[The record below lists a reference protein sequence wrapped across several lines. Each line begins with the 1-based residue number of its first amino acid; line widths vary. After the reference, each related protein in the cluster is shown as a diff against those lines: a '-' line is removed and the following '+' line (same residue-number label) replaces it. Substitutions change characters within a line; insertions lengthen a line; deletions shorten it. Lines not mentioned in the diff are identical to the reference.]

1 MSVKD
6 RDPYTGYRITGHE
19 WNGITELNTRV
30 PRLLLFALA
39 ITLLFSIV
47 YWILLPAWPGIDTYT
62 RGRLG
67 IDQRDEIDQQLKLAT
82 ATQTQWS
89 ERLMSLP
96 INEVLSDKE
105 LADIVAQSGPALFRD
120 NCAMCHGLQGEGAQS
135 FPRLNDHAWLWGG
148 TPADILKTLQVGIN
162 TGLPGSRIAQM
173 PAFGSSGLLDAESIN
188 QVSFYIQSLSQSSIG
203 TGARAE
209 ELGKLRAG
217 KAVFTQHCAACH
229 GADAGGNTA
238 LGAPN
243 LSDNYAIYGND
254 AQSIKLTLNKG
265 RAGYMPAWSGRLSD
279 KQLRLLALYVS
290 GLSSKSAT
298 VMSNDGEQ

>member
-39 ITLLFSIV
+39 VTLLFSIA
-47 YWILLPAWPGIDTYT
+47 YWILLPAWPGKDTYT
-62 RGRLG
+62 QGRLG

-96 INEVLSDKE
+96 INEVLADKE
-105 LADIVAQSGPALFRD
+105 LAVIVAESGPALFQD
-120 NCAMCHGLQGEGAQS
+120 NCAMCHGQQGEGAQS

-148 TPADILKTLQVGIN
+148 TPADVLKTLQSGIN
-162 TGLPGSRIAQM
+162 TGQPGTRVAQM
-173 PAFGSSGLLDAESIN
+173 PAFGSSDLLDAESID
-188 QVSFYIQSLSQSSIG
+188 QVSLYVRSLNQSSIG

-217 KAVFTQHCAACH
+217 KAVFIQQCAACH

-243 LSDNYAIYGND
+243 LSDSYSIYGDD
-254 AQSIKLTLNKG
+254 AQSVKTTLNKG
-265 RAGYMPAWSGRLSD
+265 RAGYMPAWENRLSE
-279 KQLRLLALYVS
+279 KQLRLLSLYVS
-290 GLSSKSAT
+290 GLSNASAT
-298 VMSNDGEQ
+298 VNTNSED